1 MTGLIIV
8 VGIILVAAL
17 VTYFL
22 TKSGKIKDADGNGI
36 PDVIEEKVEEVKE
49 EVKEVVKETKARAK
63 RVKEEVADVVT
74 AAKEVVKQVK
84 DVTDAAKGK
93 APIRKGR
100 KTSTKK

>member
-8 VGIILVAAL
+8 VGVILVAAL

-36 PDVIEEKVEEVKE
+36 PDVIEEKVEEV
-49 EVKEVVKETKARAK
+49 VTQTKARAK
-63 RVKEEVADVVT
+63 RVKEEVVDVAT

-84 DVTDAAKGK
+84 DVTDAAKGNSP
-93 APIRKGR
+93 ARKGR
-100 KTSTKK
+100 KPSTKK

>member
-17 VTYFL
+17 VTIFL

-36 PDVIEEKVEEVKE
+36 PDVIEEKVEEV
-49 EVKEVVKETKARAK
+49 VKETKARAK
-63 RVKEEVADVVT
+63 RVKEEVVDVVT
-74 AAKEVVKQVK
+74 TAKEVVKQVK

-100 KTSTKK
+100 KSSTKK

>member
-8 VGIILVAAL
+8 VGVILVAAL

-36 PDVIEEKVEEVKE
+36 PDVIEEKVEEV
-49 EVKEVVKETKARAK
+49 VKETKARAK
-63 RVKEEVADVVT
+63 RVKEEVADVVIAT
-74 AAKEVVKQVK
+74 KEVVKQVK

-93 APIRKGR
+93 SPARKGR
-100 KTSTKK
+100 KPSSKK

>member
-36 PDVIEEKVEEVKE
+36 PNVIEEKVEEV
-49 EVKEVVKETKARAK
+49 VTQTKARAK
-63 RVKEEVADVVT
+63 RVKEEVVDVAT

-100 KTSTKK
+100 KPSTKQ

>member
-22 TKSGKIKDADGNGI
+22 TKSGKIKDVDGNGI
-36 PDVIEEKVEEVKE
+36 PDVIEEKVE

-100 KTSTKK
+100 KPSTKK

>member
-8 VGIILVAAL
+8 VGVILVAAL

-22 TKSGKIKDADGNGI
+22 TKSGKIKDVDGNGI
-36 PDVIEEKVEEVKE
+36 PDVIEEKVE
-49 EVKEVVKETKARAK
+49 EVVKETKARAK

-74 AAKEVVKQVK
+74 ATKEVVKQVK

-100 KTSTKK
+100 KPSTKK

>member
-36 PDVIEEKVEEVKE
+36 PDVIEEKVEEV
-49 EVKEVVKETKARAK
+49 VKQTKARAK

-93 APIRKGR
+93 SPIRKGR
-100 KTSTKK
+100 KPSTKK

>member
-22 TKSGKIKDADGNGI
+22 TKSGKIKDVDGNGI
-36 PDVIEEKVEEVKE
+36 PDAIEEKVEEVKE
-49 EVKEVVKETKARAK
+49 EVKETKARAK

>member
-8 VGIILVAAL
+8 VGVILVAAL

-36 PDVIEEKVEEVKE
+36 PDVIEEKVEEV
-49 EVKEVVKETKARAK
+49 VKETKARAK
-63 RVKEEVADVVT
+63 RVKEEVVDVAT

-84 DVTDAAKGK
+84 DVTDAAKGNSP
-93 APIRKGR
+93 ARKGR
-100 KTSTKK
+100 KPSTKK

>member
-8 VGIILVAAL
+8 VGVILVAAL

-36 PDVIEEKVEEVKE
+36 PDVIEEKVEA
-49 EVKEVVKETKARAK
+49 VKEVVKETKARAK
-63 RVKEEVADVVT
+63 RVKEEVVDVAT

-100 KTSTKK
+100 KPSTKQ

>member
-8 VGIILVAAL
+8 VGVILVAAL

-36 PDVIEEKVEEVKE
+36 PDAIEEKVEEV
-49 EVKEVVKETKARAK
+49 VTQTKARAK

-74 AAKEVVKQVK
+74 AAKEVVKQAK

-100 KTSTKK
+100 KPSTKK

>member
-8 VGIILVAAL
+8 VGVILVAAL

-36 PDVIEEKVEEVKE
+36 PDVIEEKVEEV
-49 EVKEVVKETKARAK
+49 VTQTKARAK

-74 AAKEVVKQVK
+74 ATKEVVKQVK

-100 KTSTKK
+100 KPSTKQ

>member
-8 VGIILVAAL
+8 VGIILIAVL
-17 VTYFL
+17 VTIFL
-22 TKSGKIKDADGNGI
+22 TKSGKIKDVDGNGI

-84 DVTDAAKGK
+84 DVTDATKGK

>member
-36 PDVIEEKVEEVKE
+36 PDVIEEKVEEV
-49 EVKEVVKETKARAK
+49 VTQTKARAK

-74 AAKEVVKQVK
+74 ATKEVVKQVK

-100 KTSTKK
+100 KPSTKK

>member
-8 VGIILVAAL
+8 VGVILVAAL

-36 PDVIEEKVEEVKE
+36 PDVIEEKVEEV
-49 EVKEVVKETKARAK
+49 VTQTKVRAK

-74 AAKEVVKQVK
+74 AAKEVVKQAK

-93 APIRKGR
+93 SPIRKGR
-100 KTSTKK
+100 KPSTKQ

>member
-36 PDVIEEKVEEVKE
+36 PDVIEEKVEEV
-49 EVKEVVKETKARAK
+49 VTQTKARAK
-63 RVKEEVADVVT
+63 RVKEEVVDVAT

-100 KTSTKK
+100 KPSTKQ

>member
-36 PDVIEEKVEEVKE
+36 PDVIEEKVEEV
-49 EVKEVVKETKARAK
+49 VTQTKARAK

-74 AAKEVVKQVK
+74 ATKEVVKQVK

-100 KTSTKK
+100 KPSTKQ

>member
-8 VGIILVAAL
+8 VGVILVAAL

-36 PDVIEEKVEEVKE
+36 PDVIEEKVEEV
-49 EVKEVVKETKARAK
+49 VKETKARAK

-74 AAKEVVKQVK
+74 TAKEVVKQVK
-84 DVTDAAKGK
+84 DVTDADKGK
-93 APIRKGR
+93 SPIRKGR
-100 KTSTKK
+100 KPSTKK

>member
-8 VGIILVAAL
+8 VGIILVATL

-22 TKSGKIKDADGNGI
+22 TKSGKIKDADGNSI
-36 PDVIEEKVEEVKE
+36 PDVIEEKVEEV
-49 EVKEVVKETKARAK
+49 VTQTKARAK

-100 KTSTKK
+100 KPSTKK

>member
-8 VGIILVAAL
+8 VGVILVAAL

-36 PDVIEEKVEEVKE
+36 PDVIEEKVEEV
-49 EVKEVVKETKARAK
+49 VTQTKARAK

-100 KTSTKK
+100 KPSTKK

>member
-8 VGIILVAAL
+8 VGIILIAVL
-17 VTYFL
+17 VTIFL
-22 TKSGKIKDADGNGI
+22 TKSGKIKDVDGNGI

-93 APIRKGR
+93 SPVRKGR
-100 KTSTKK
+100 KPSTKK

>member
-8 VGIILVAAL
+8 VGVILVAAL

-49 EVKEVVKETKARAK
+49 VVTETKARAK

-84 DVTDAAKGK
+84 DVTDAAKGNSP
-93 APIRKGR
+93 ARKGR
-100 KTSTKK
+100 KPSTKK

>member
-8 VGIILVAAL
+8 VGVILVAAL

-36 PDVIEEKVEEVKE
+36 PDVIEEKVEEV
-49 EVKEVVKETKARAK
+49 VTQTKARAK

-74 AAKEVVKQVK
+74 AAKEVVKQAK

-93 APIRKGR
+93 SPIRKGR
-100 KTSTKK
+100 KPSTKQ

>member
-36 PDVIEEKVEEVKE
+36 PDVIEEKVEEV
-49 EVKEVVKETKARAK
+49 VKETKARAK
-63 RVKEEVADVVT
+63 RVKEEVVDVVT
-74 AAKEVVKQVK
+74 TAKEVVKQVK

-100 KTSTKK
+100 KPSTKK

>member
-8 VGIILVAAL
+8 VGVILVAAL

-36 PDVIEEKVEEVKE
+36 PDVIEEKVEEV
-49 EVKEVVKETKARAK
+49 VTQTKARAK

-74 AAKEVVKQVK
+74 AAKEVVKQAK
-84 DVTDAAKGK
+84 DVTAAAKGK
-93 APIRKGR
+93 TPTRKGR
-100 KTSTKK
+100 KPSTKQ

>member
-36 PDVIEEKVEEVKE
+36 PDVIEEKVEEV
-49 EVKEVVKETKARAK
+49 VKETKARAK
-63 RVKEEVADVVT
+63 RVKEEVVDVVT
-74 AAKEVVKQVK
+74 TAKEVVKQVK

-100 KTSTKK
+100 KSSTKK

>member
-49 EVKEVVKETKARAK
+49 VV
-63 RVKEEVADVVT
+63 
-74 AAKEVVKQVK
+74 
-84 DVTDAAKGK
+84 
-93 APIRKGR
+93 
-100 KTSTKK
+100 

>member
-36 PDVIEEKVEEVKE
+36 PDVIEEKVEEV
-49 EVKEVVKETKARAK
+49 VKQTKARAK

-93 APIRKGR
+93 SPVRKGR
-100 KTSTKK
+100 KPSTKK

>member
-49 EVKEVVKETKARAK
+49 VVQETKARAK

-74 AAKEVVKQVK
+74 AAKEVMKQVK
-84 DVTDAAKGK
+84 DVTTAAKGK
-93 APIRKGR
+93 APARKGR
-100 KTSTKK
+100 KPSTKQ

>member
-8 VGIILVAAL
+8 VGVILVAAL

-36 PDVIEEKVEEVKE
+36 PDVIEEKVEEV
-49 EVKEVVKETKARAK
+49 VTQTKARAK
-63 RVKEEVADVVT
+63 RVKEEVVDVVT

-100 KTSTKK
+100 KPSTKK

>member
-8 VGIILVAAL
+8 VGVILVAAL

-49 EVKEVVKETKARAK
+49 VVKETKVRAK

-100 KTSTKK
+100 KPSTKK

>member
-8 VGIILVAAL
+8 VGVILVAAL

-22 TKSGKIKDADGNGI
+22 TKSGKIKDVDGNGI
-36 PDVIEEKVEEVKE
+36 PDVIEEKVEEV
-49 EVKEVVKETKARAK
+49 VKQTKARAK

-74 AAKEVVKQVK
+74 AAKEVVKQTK

-93 APIRKGR
+93 SPIRKGR
-100 KTSTKK
+100 KPSTKK